1 MEWRKF
7 INLLPRGDR
16 VVFSL
21 YKKGTM
27 VGTEEGEIKDIPIS
41 IQNFMSHKSDS
52 EFNNFFSVFKEEV
65 ILNGPVTG
73 EAMEF
78 IEVRR

>member
-1 MEWRKF
+1 
-7 INLLPRGDR
+7 
-16 VVFSL
+16 
-21 YKKGTM
+21 
-27 VGTEEGEIKDIPIS
+27 
-41 IQNFMSHKSDS
+41 MSHISDS
-52 EFNNFFSVFKEEV
+52 EFNNFFSIFKEEV